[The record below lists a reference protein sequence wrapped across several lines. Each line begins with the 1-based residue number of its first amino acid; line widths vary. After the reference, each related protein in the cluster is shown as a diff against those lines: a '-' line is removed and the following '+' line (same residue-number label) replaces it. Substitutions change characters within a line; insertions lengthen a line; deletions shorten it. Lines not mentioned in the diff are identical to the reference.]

1 MSSISLTFINNS
13 NDANNSQIVIFQKNV
28 ELITSQSAVAWRVFP
43 VGEKGNKVS
52 VSYTED
58 FAVSAI
64 DSYGNETPPL
74 PADPGNRFDMLSAP
88 SGNQLRLNSMPA
100 ANPETIEVHNEL
112 PIGVISTNI
121 YKAGALLATKT
132 GIAPGQMAQ
141 FNFSPTL
148 CLLHDSSFQQ
158 GEIMMLTPLSKTT
171 AEISLLGI
179 KSADVVMTGGG
190 SGTGALPFVFSL
202 ENVTYA

>member
-1 MSSISLTFINNS
+1 MSSIHLTFINNS

-28 ELITSQSAVAWRVFP
+28 ELVTAQTAVAWRIFP
-43 VGEKGNKVS
+43 VGAKGNKVS
-52 VSYTED
+52 VPYTED

-64 DSYGNETPPL
+64 DSYENETPQL
-74 PADPGNRFDMLSAP
+74 PANPGNRFDMRSGP
-88 SGNQLRLNSMPA
+88 SGNQLQMSSTPA
-100 ANPETIEVHNEL
+100 ASPETIEVHNEL
-112 PIGVISTNI
+112 PIGAISTNI

-148 CLLHDSSFQQ
+148 YLLHDSSFQQ

-171 AEISLLGI
+171 SEISLLGI

-190 SGTGALPFVFSL
+190 NGTDAMPFLFSL
-202 ENVTYA
+202 ANVVYA